1 MATPTKNEK
10 RLRLKRKI
18 RSTISGTAVKPRL
31 SVYRSNAY
39 IYAQLIDDV
48 SQTTLCSASD
58 VTMKTGTKME
68 RAVKVGQ
75 DIVSK
80 AKAKNIDT
88 VVFDRNGFKY
98 SGRIKTLAD
107 SARAATELKK
117 QQLPKE

>member
-1 MATPTKNEK
+1 MATATKNEK

-48 SQTTLCSASD
+48 SQTTLASASD

-68 RAVKVGQ
+68 RAVIVGQ
-75 DIVSK
+75 NI
-80 AKAKNIDT
+80 AKEAKTKNIDT

-107 SARAATELKK
+107 SARAAGLTF
-117 QQLPKE
+117 